1 MIPVRR
7 RAQGRH
13 VKTCHVKFICTC
25 NIKHKKH
32 LLFLSIVLLLFSCGE
47 YLKVLKS
54 SDVDYKY
61 KKAIEYYEKEDFA
74 RAMPLFRE
82 LTTMLRATKKSEEV
96 MYYLAYCHYNNSDFI
111 TSSYLF
117 KNYVSTFPNG
127 SHLEECF
134 FMGAYCVYL
143 ESPSFSLDATY
154 TQKAIGELQE
164 YINKYP
170 EGSIIEGVITNQN
183 EYALYVKLG
192 EYDIDGFLHANDLSY
207 TNKPD
212 EELMAKSG
220 MGLAEGC
227 KQSNCTLSGG
237 ETAILPELVHGF
249 DIAGTSVGYVKQDKI
264 IDGTKI
270 AEGNVL
276 IGLKSSGPHSNG
288 YTLIRKLF
296 DGDKDLGKKLVE
308 PTRIYV
314 KEVMELINQ
323 VNVNGIAHITGGG
336 LDNISRINDNFQYVI
351 DNPLPVPSV
360 FDWLQKKGMID
371 INEMEQISYNFIL

>member
-1 MIPVRR
+1 MVSTYSE
-7 RAQGRH
+7 AG
-13 VKTCHVKFICTC
+13 
-25 NIKHKKH
+25 
-32 LLFLSIVLLLFSCGE
+32 
-47 YLKVLKS
+47 
-54 SDVDYKY
+54 VDID
-61 KKAIEYYEKEDFA
+61 ASE
-74 RAMPLFRE
+74 
-82 LTTMLRATKKSEEV
+82 RATEALIAQIKGVNRKGDGEAIK
-96 MYYLAYCHYNNSDFI
+96 LD
-111 TSSYLF
+111 
-117 KNYVSTFPNG
+117 NG
-127 SHLEECF
+127 FAGL
-134 FMGAYCVYL
+134 
-143 ESPSFSLDATY
+143 
-154 TQKAIGELQE
+154 
-164 YINKYP
+164 
-170 EGSIIEGVITNQN
+170 
-183 EYALYVKLG
+183 VKLG
-192 EYDIDGFLHANDLSY
+192 DGALAMCTDGVGSKLLLAEEMNSIHTVGIDCVAMNTNDLICVGAEPLSFVDY
-207 TNKPD
+207 VALDKPD
-212 EELMAKSG
+212 EELMAKIG

-270 AEGNVL
+270 VEGNVL

-296 DGDKDLGKKLVE
+296 DGDKELGKKLVE

-360 FDWLQKKGMID
+360 FDWLQEKGNIETKEMYRTFNMGMGMIIIVNKAD
-371 INEMEQISYNFIL
+371 AETSVSILGKHAQVIGSVENGKGVTHSAF

>member
-1 MIPVRR
+1 MVSTYSE
-7 RAQGRH
+7 AG
-13 VKTCHVKFICTC
+13 
-25 NIKHKKH
+25 
-32 LLFLSIVLLLFSCGE
+32 
-47 YLKVLKS
+47 
-54 SDVDYKY
+54 VDID
-61 KKAIEYYEKEDFA
+61 ASE
-74 RAMPLFRE
+74 
-82 LTTMLRATKKSEEV
+82 RATEALIAQIKGVNRKGDGEPIK
-96 MYYLAYCHYNNSDFI
+96 LD
-111 TSSYLF
+111 
-117 KNYVSTFPNG
+117 NG
-127 SHLEECF
+127 FAGL
-134 FMGAYCVYL
+134 
-143 ESPSFSLDATY
+143 
-154 TQKAIGELQE
+154 
-164 YINKYP
+164 
-170 EGSIIEGVITNQN
+170 
-183 EYALYVKLG
+183 VKLG
-192 EYDIDGFLHANDLSY
+192 DGALAMCTDGVGSKLLLAEEMDSIHTVGIDCVAMNTNDLICVGAEPLSFVDY
-207 TNKPD
+207 VALDKPD
-212 EELMAKSG
+212 EELMAKIG

-296 DGDKDLGKKLVE
+296 DGNKELGKKLVE

-336 LDNISRINDNFQYVI
+336 LDNISRVNDNFQYVI

-360 FDWLQKKGMID
+360 FDWLQEKGSIETKEMYRTFNMGMGMIIIVD
-371 INEMEQISYNFIL
+371 KAEANKSVSILGKHAQVVGSVENGEGVNHSAF

>member
-1 MIPVRR
+1 MVRTYSEAGVDIDASEKATEALI
-7 RAQGRH
+7 AQ
-13 VKTCHVKFICTC
+13 
-25 NIKHKKH
+25 IKGVSRKGD
-32 LLFLSIVLLLFSCGE
+32 GE
-47 YLKVLKS
+47 TIKL
-54 SDVDYKY
+54 DNG
-61 KKAIEYYEKEDFA
+61 FA
-74 RAMPLFRE
+74 GL
-82 LTTMLRATKKSEEV
+82 
-96 MYYLAYCHYNNSDFI
+96 
-111 TSSYLF
+111 
-117 KNYVSTFPNG
+117 
-127 SHLEECF
+127 
-134 FMGAYCVYL
+134 
-143 ESPSFSLDATY
+143 
-154 TQKAIGELQE
+154 
-164 YINKYP
+164 
-170 EGSIIEGVITNQN
+170 
-183 EYALYVKLG
+183 VKLG
-192 EYDIDGFLHANDLSY
+192 DGALAICTDGVGSKLLLAEEMNSIHTVGIDCVAMNTNDLICVGAEPLSFVDY
-207 TNKPD
+207 VALDKPD
-212 EELMAKSG
+212 EELMAKIG

-276 IGLKSSGPHSNG
+276 VGLKSSGPHSNG

-296 DGDKDLGKKLVE
+296 DGDKELGKKLVE

-360 FDWLQKKGMID
+360 FDWLQEKGNIETKEMYRTFNMGMGMIIIVD
-371 INEMEQISYNFIL
+371 KADAEKSVSILGEYAQVVGYVRSGQGVSHKAMQ

>member
-1 MIPVRR
+1 MVSTYSE
-7 RAQGRH
+7 AG
-13 VKTCHVKFICTC
+13 
-25 NIKHKKH
+25 
-32 LLFLSIVLLLFSCGE
+32 
-47 YLKVLKS
+47 
-54 SDVDYKY
+54 VDID
-61 KKAIEYYEKEDFA
+61 ASE
-74 RAMPLFRE
+74 
-82 LTTMLRATKKSEEV
+82 RATEALIAQIKGVNRKGDGEAIK
-96 MYYLAYCHYNNSDFI
+96 LD
-111 TSSYLF
+111 
-117 KNYVSTFPNG
+117 NG
-127 SHLEECF
+127 FAGL
-134 FMGAYCVYL
+134 
-143 ESPSFSLDATY
+143 
-154 TQKAIGELQE
+154 
-164 YINKYP
+164 
-170 EGSIIEGVITNQN
+170 
-183 EYALYVKLG
+183 VKLG
-192 EYDIDGFLHANDLSY
+192 EGALAMCTDGVGSKLLLAEEMNSIHTVGIDCVAMNTNDLICVGAEPLSFVDY
-207 TNKPD
+207 VALDKPD
-212 EELMAKSG
+212 EELMAKIG

-270 AEGNVL
+270 AKGNVL

-296 DGDKDLGKKLVE
+296 DGDKELGKKLVE

-360 FDWLQKKGMID
+360 FDWLQEKGNIETKEMYRTFNMGMGMI
-371 INEMEQISYNFIL
+371 IIVNKAEAEKSVSILGKHAQVIGSVENGKGVTHSAF